1 MNEWLR
7 VYILLVSVYIMALLQ
22 GFARWRN
29 WWLVTATGAS
39 ARTWKTRAGTC
50 YSASGG
56 RRHGVCCTHTCLV
69 SDLLTYGGRSDFSDG
84 QLSWSSRR
92 QLTGW
97 PCWPT
102 ANGQACRR
110 HEADGAKSCTRWN
123 GNASAVRTESR
134 GREGWMEKRKKG
146 RQQRERE
153 RERAG
158 GKYVKKGRAN
168 SVLFLVSLFHPW
180 LQWTCFIVL

>member
-69 SDLLTYGGRSDFSDG
+69 SDLLTYGGRSGFSDG

-134 GREGWMEKRKKG
+134 GREGWMEKRKKEDS
-146 RQQRERE
+146 RERE
-153 RERAG
+153 RERESRR
-158 GKYVKKGRAN
+158 KVCEERK
-168 SVLFLVSLFHPW
+168 SE
-180 LQWTCFIVL
+180 